1 MTLNPLPILTLT
13 ADETELCLGDVVTF
27 TVTGADTYVWDT
39 PGITEGVPY
48 EPLTLGVNTYTV
60 TGTNVTTGCQNTAS
74 IDIVVFELPTVT
86 ATASESVICLG
97 ESVIFSGGGADT
109 YNWDVVGVTDGVPF
123 FPAASGTITYTVT
136 GTNGMTGCE
145 NTASVDVAVNDLPVL
160 TASASETDICE
171 GETIILSGGGATSYS
186 WDIPGATDGIAFT
199 PSGLGTILATVTG
212 SDGAGCSNTASVS
225 FTINEIPTVTGSAS
239 DIDVCY
245 GNSVTL
251 TGAGADTYTWSPA
264 ATNGVPFTPGSLGS
278 FTYTVT
284 GTTAAG
290 CSASSTVT
298 FNVIDCE
305 PVVANIDV
313 AEKVCVGSCITLT
326 DLSTGPVITW
336 DWDFGG
342 AASPETSTVANPD
355 VCFNSVGTYT
365 ISLTVTSALGAIS
378 TTTSSIIVNDIPT
391 VNAEKDT
398 IIEIGG
404 TAELAAT
411 ASSTGDFSWSPDD
424 FLSCDNC
431 QITSA
436 NPQESLTYTV
446 YFIDDNGCTA
456 QDTVMV
462 LVNFK
467 TGVGVPSA
475 FSPNGDGYND
485 VLFVKGFGIEA
496 MSFTVYNRYG
506 EVVFYSTDQSIG
518 WDGTFKER
526 EENPGVFTWVLQ
538 YNFIDGKAGSKKGN
552 TTLIR

>member
-1 MTLNPLPILTLT
+1 M
-13 ADETELCLGDVVTF
+13 
-27 TVTGADTYVWDT
+27 
-39 PGITEGVPY
+39 
-48 EPLTLGVNTYTV
+48 
-60 TGTNVTTGCQNTAS
+60 
-74 IDIVVFELPTVT
+74 
-86 ATASESVICLG
+86 
-97 ESVIFSGGGADT
+97 
-109 YNWDVVGVTDGVPF
+109 
-123 FPAASGTITYTVT
+123 
-136 GTNGMTGCE
+136 
-145 NTASVDVAVNDLPVL
+145 
-160 TASASETDICE
+160 
-171 GETIILSGGGATSYS
+171 
-186 WDIPGATDGIAFT
+186 
-199 PSGLGTILATVTG
+199 
-212 SDGAGCSNTASVS
+212 
-225 FTINEIPTVTGSAS
+225 
-239 DIDVCY
+239 
-245 GNSVTL
+245 
-251 TGAGADTYTWSPA
+251 
-264 ATNGVPFTPGSLGS
+264 
-278 FTYTVT
+278 
-284 GTTAAG
+284 
-290 CSASSTVT
+290 
-298 FNVIDCE
+298 IDCE

-431 QITSA
+431 QNTSA